1 MLSQQTRMID
11 LEARVNEMQSQIN
24 TNEFT
29 QIRLRAELAEAH
41 EHRSTLATA
50 LATTRNEH
58 QATLAS
64 ALASVQSKPERWCMA
79 TKQVLTNAHD
89 LIGTSTATQLLD
101 RIQNQVTTP
110 DITTPDITTPDITTP
125 APMKLTGATMYSGR
139 GAPRCS
145 DYRLPSNMVLK
156 PCFHPSPDS
165 SVLYKLPDGNVRS
178 LHLLSS
184 TNPPSSF
191 VKPQT
196 KSPARA
202 PSGFVKPIPIT
213 SELADFLGKDHGT
226 EMARTQVTREINS
239 YIREHNLQDPSNGR
253 IIIPNQALRTLLRV
267 PQKDELTYFNLQ
279 RYMSHHFVKASATT
293 SSSA

>member
-29 QIRLRAELAEAH
+29 QTRLRAELAEAH

-50 LATTRNEH
+50 LATTRSEH

-101 RIQNQVTTP
+101 RIQNQVTTPDITTP

-191 VKPQT
+191 PT
-196 KSPARA
+196 
-202 PSGFVKPIPIT
+202 PIT

-226 EMARTQVTREINS
+226 EMPRTQVTREINS
-239 YIREHNLQDPSNGR
+239 YIREHNLQDPENGR
-253 IIIPNQALRTLLRV
+253 RIIPDQALRTLLRV
-267 PQKDELTYFNLQ
+267 PQKDEITYFNLQ
-279 RYMSHHFVKASATT
+279 RYMSHHFVKVVKPQVAST
-293 SSSA
+293 

>member
-29 QIRLRAELAEAH
+29 QTRLRAELAEAH

-50 LATTRNEH
+50 LATTRSEH

-184 TNPPSSF
+184 TNPP
-191 VKPQT
+191 
-196 KSPARA
+196 RA
-202 PSGFVKPIPIT
+202 PSGFAKPTLIT

-226 EMARTQVTREINS
+226 EMARIEVTRGINS
-239 YIREHNLQDPSNGR
+239 YIREHNLQDHSRRLR
-253 IIIPNQALRTLLRV
+253 IIPDQALRTLLRV

-279 RYMSHHFVKASATT
+279 RYMSHHFVKATAVTASSTSA
-293 SSSA
+293 